1 MRFQSEGTFPVVIRQ
16 ATVAEPKFA
25 APPAFDVCIEVES
38 ADGCKDWWRGEVS
51 QNYGK
56 GNLKDRTQAQIT
68 METLTRLGLP
78 NNDLTQLHTLVGRQ
92 TSAYVKA
99 SDSNGRTYFNVRGL
113 GDFAEEIQPID
124 PASVQARIAALF
136 GTAPAPAPTAP
147 VAPPVQPAVTFPAAA
162 PAGNPFGAP
171 GAAPAGNPFSPAPAP
186 AANPFRR

>member
-25 APPAFDVCIEVES
+25 APPAFDVCIQVES
-38 ADGCKDWWRGEVS
+38 ADGCQDWWRGEVS
-51 QNYGK
+51 QTYGK

-99 SDSNGRTYFNVRGL
+99 SEGNNGRTFYNIRGL

-136 GTAPAPAPTAP
+136 GTGPVPAAATP
-147 VAPPVQPAVTFPAAA
+147 VAPPVQPAATFPAAA
-162 PAGNPFGAP
+162 PAGNPFGHP
-171 GAAPAGNPFSPAPAP
+171 GAAPAGNPFGPAP
-186 AANPFRR
+186 AANPFQR